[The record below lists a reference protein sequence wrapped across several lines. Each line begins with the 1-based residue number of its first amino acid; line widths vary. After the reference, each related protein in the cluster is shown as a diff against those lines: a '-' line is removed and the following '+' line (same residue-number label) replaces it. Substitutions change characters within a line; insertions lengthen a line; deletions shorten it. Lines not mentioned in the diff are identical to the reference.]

1 MVEQG
6 IHDFSAAY
14 YAGDPCPEP
23 SLTAAGIH
31 DLLTMTP
38 AHFAA
43 RHPRLT
49 RWPNLWKS
57 PGRAADFGTVVKA
70 LVLNKGHEIAV
81 FDVEEFSTK
90 GARLRRD
97 QALGD
102 GKIAIKRKEFEKAQ
116 IAAGV
121 IEEQL
126 RAAFGRWP
134 LGNSDV
140 SLVWQRPTVRD
151 GAIWCRERVDHFG
164 ANVMIQFDTAAGY
177 VNAEDIARKCANA
190 AADYRALWFIDGWH
204 RLYPDRDG
212 IACHYMVMEVI
223 PPFRLH
229 GAGIEMQWGS
239 QAQDEIETAVVYFAH
254 HLRKDDWYEH
264 APTRLSLKR
273 PEFAVREVRG

>member
-1 MVEQG
+1 MIEQG
-6 IHDFSAAY
+6 LHDFSAAY

-31 DLLTMTP
+31 DLMTMTP

-49 RWPNLWKS
+49 RWPGLWKS

-81 FDVEEFSTK
+81 FDVDEFSTK
-90 GARLRRD
+90 GSRFRRD
-97 QALGD
+97 QAKED

-126 RAAFGRWP
+126 REAFGRWP

-140 SLVWQRPTVRD
+140 TLVWQRLTVQH
-151 GAIWCRERVDHFG
+151 GPIWCRERVDHFG
-164 ANVMIQFDTAAGY
+164 ANVMIQFDTATGY
-177 VNAEDIARKCANA
+177 VTQEDIARKCVNA
-190 AADYRALWFIDGWH
+190 AADYRALWFTSGWH
-204 RLYPDRDG
+204 RLYPDQ
-212 IACHYMVMEVI
+212 AMPSCHYMVMEVI

-229 GAGIEMQWGS
+229 GAGIDFVWGVAAS
-239 QAQDEIETAVVYFAH
+239 EEIEVAVARFGS
-254 HLRKDDWYEH
+254 HLRKDDWYEQK
-264 APTRLSLKR
+264 PERLSLKR
-273 PEFAVREVRG
+273 PAFVAHEAMA